1 MRVRVAIPDRLL
13 DRATIEPL
21 LEAVTRAGVRQ
32 IQRGEARDFRDV
44 LESGGVR
51 WQPEKFVDGE
61 HFDLPALAQKRRW
74 GDCDD
79 LGPWYAASLRA
90 SGDDPQAKAV
100 ARRSGPNRWHV
111 VTQRGDKRIE
121 DPSKWAGMRPTISG
135 PAAGVRA
142 LAARPMAYPGDGAI
156 AITRG
161 LDGVVPWWSRVDLP
175 WQGRSHMASLAP
187 GRTPHGA
194 MTRAVMGALDMRD
207 GCSPDHVR
215 FADVVAGDLLCPEEG
230 DEGAFLPPLAKL
242 LCARRAGQRVLRDDV
257 GSVAWSPRGRGPLVV
272 RF

>member
-13 DRATIEPL
+13 DKATIEPL

-32 IQRGEARDFRDV
+32 IARGEARDFRDV
-44 LESGGVR
+44 LESGGVK

-61 HFDLPALAQKRRW
+61 HFDLPAIAQARKW

-79 LGPWYAASLRA
+79 LAPWYAASLRA
-90 SGDDPQAKAV
+90 SGDDPAARAV

-111 VTQRGDKRIE
+111 VTKRSDGRIE
-121 DPSKWAGMRPTISG
+121 DPSRWAGMRPTISG

-142 LAARPMAYPGDGAI
+142 LAARPMAYSGDGAL
-156 AITRG
+156 AVTRG

-175 WQGRSHMASLAP
+175 WGRRHMASLAP

-194 MTRAVMGALDMRD
+194 LVRAVMGALDMRD
-207 GCSPDHVR
+207 YCNPDHVR
-215 FADVVAGDLLCPEEG
+215 FADVVAGDLLCP
-230 DEGAFLPPLAKL
+230 DENGAFLPSLAKL
-242 LCARRAGQRVLRDDV
+242 LNARRAGQRVLADDV
-257 GSVAWSPRGRGPLVV
+257 GSVTWAPQGQGPLIV